1 MDHSETLACNYLK
14 QNGFESV
21 IFEPLG
27 NISPDFLCDHNVAV
41 EVRRLNRMKTLSNGE
56 HEGLESLEI
65 WLEETLNVMLTE
77 FGESIDGHTWY
88 VSYVFQRPDWPN
100 VIQRRKWANKLK
112 KDIRKALKAFH
123 DAEDKKP
130 VRLQLRER
138 PQFELIIKQAGC
150 IINNKQFVFTG
161 GIDKDRGFWVT
172 SEMIRNLKICI
183 EEKTTGAAN
192 REKDFPSWW
201 LILVDHINWG
211 LDENEMDILRESIEY
226 DSAIWDKVI
235 ILDARNGKFKMKN

>member
-1 MDHSETLACNYLK
+1 
-14 QNGFESV
+14 
-21 IFEPLG
+21 
-27 NISPDFLCDHNVAV
+27 
-41 EVRRLNRMKTLSNGE
+41 
-56 HEGLESLEI
+56 LELLEI
-65 WLEETLNVMLTE
+65 WLEKTLNKMLIE
-77 FGESIDGHTWY
+77 FGEPVDGHSWY
-88 VSYVFQRPDWPN
+88 VSCVFQRPALPDET
-100 VIQRRKWANKLK
+100 QRRKWVNKLK
-112 KDIRKALKAFH
+112 RDIRKALKAFY

-130 VRLQLRER
+130 VRLQLREE

-150 IINNKQFVFTG
+150 TINNKQFVLTG
-161 GIDKDRGFWVT
+161 GKDRDRGFWVT

-211 LDENEMDILRESIEY
+211 LDENEMDTLRESIDY

-235 ILDARNGKFKMKN
+235 ILDAHNGNCKMQL